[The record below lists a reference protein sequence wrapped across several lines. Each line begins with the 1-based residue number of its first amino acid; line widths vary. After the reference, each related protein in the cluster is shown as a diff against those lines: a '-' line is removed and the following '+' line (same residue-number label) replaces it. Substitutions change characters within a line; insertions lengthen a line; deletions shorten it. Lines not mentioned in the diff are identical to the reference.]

1 MSAEHDPAPA
11 PAAADA
17 AVDVVV
23 DEEARRKAEAYVEEE
38 EGAANRFEG
47 RLEAFLTAVAVAMS
61 LFHLY
66 AAYAIVPAQILR
78 AIHLGFVLFL
88 CFLLFPVAKRYRN
101 RILWPDVVL
110 SLLGVATVAYLLAD
124 FDDFIER
131 AVTPNRWDL
140 FFGVCLIVL
149 VL

>member
-11 PAAADA
+11 DAAADA

-88 CFLLFPVAKRYRN
+88 VFLLFPAAKRFRGTV
-101 RILWPDVVL
+101 RVWDVVPA
-110 SLLGVATVAYLLAD
+110 LLGVAAIVYLLAD
-124 FDDFIER
+124 FDAFIER
-131 AVTPNRWDL
+131 AVTPTRW
-140 FFGVCLIVL
+140 
-149 VL
+149 